1 MPVCGCKIYQSI
13 INLADRAAP
22 LDRPTQNFRYTRTYR
37 LANHLTMPDLTVT
50 YEAGVLK
57 PTIPLTLREGQTLQ
71 IRILETD
78 IPEPPVNQAALD
90 LLRSWREDGDEQEQ
104 KETWEFLQQSLDAD
118 RLSDR
123 PLFPT

>member
-1 MPVCGCKIYQSI
+1 
-13 INLADRAAP
+13 
-22 LDRPTQNFRYTRTYR
+22 
-37 LANHLTMPDLTVT
+37 MPDLTVT

-57 PTIPLTLREGQTLQ
+57 PTIPLILREGQTLQ

-78 IPEPPVNQAALD
+78 IPEQPVNQAALD
-90 LLRSWREDGDEQEQ
+90 LLRSWREDGDEEEQ
-104 KETWEFLQQSLDAD
+104 KATWEFLQTALDAD

>member
-1 MPVCGCKIYQSI
+1 
-13 INLADRAAP
+13 
-22 LDRPTQNFRYTRTYR
+22 
-37 LANHLTMPDLTVT
+37 MPDLTVT

-78 IPEPPVNQAALD
+78 IPEQSVNQAALD

-104 KETWEFLQQSLDAD
+104 KETCILAASIAVKRVCGYLKPDMA
-118 RLSDR
+118 
-123 PLFPT
+123 